1 MWEIWQWMA
10 YPIERSRR
18 KSGISSSPSIEECLT
33 LQNIVT
39 TTYEFHIHVP
49 SPRLHVV
56 LIVSM
61 LSYFVNV

>member
-1 MWEIWQWMA
+1 MDGISHREKSKLASW
-10 YPIERSRR
+10 R
-18 KSGISSSPSIEECLT
+18 SGISSSPPIEECLT

-39 TTYEFHIHVP
+39 TTCEFHIHVP